1 MTKQQA
7 RKLYTEKR
15 MQLPVAD
22 RNRFDDL
29 LLIQF
34 QKLVLPEILLVHTY
48 LAMEAKK
55 EFATD
60 AILHYMEFQHPG
72 VQFVIP
78 RVNAETNELDNILH
92 TEDLLF
98 TTNSWGIAEP
108 VDGTVVDAKEID
120 LVLVPLLAFDTA
132 GNRVGYGKG
141 YYDKL
146 LAQCRR
152 DVLKVGFSYFEPL
165 DKIADSASFDIPL
178 SYCVTP
184 HRIYEFG

>member
-1 MTKQQA
+1 MTKQDA
-7 RKLYTEKR
+7 RNIYMEKR
-15 MQLPVAD
+15 LQLSTGE

-48 LAMEAKK
+48 LAMESKK

-60 AILHYMEFQHPG
+60 AILHFLEFQHPG

-78 RVNAETNELDNILH
+78 RVNTKTKEIENILH
-92 TEDLLF
+92 TDELKF
-98 TTNSWGIAEP
+98 QTNKWGITEP
-108 VDGTVVDAKEID
+108 VDGTLIEAEELD
-120 LVLVPLLAFDTA
+120 LVLVPLLAFDTK

-141 YYDKL
+141 FYDKL
-146 LAQCRR
+146 LSKCRK
-152 DVLKVGFSYFEPL
+152 DVLKVGFSYFEAV
-165 DKIADSASFDIPL
+165 DKITDSGDFDIPL

>member
-1 MTKQQA
+1 M
-7 RKLYTEKR
+7 
-15 MQLPVAD
+15 D
-22 RNRFDDL
+22 
-29 LLIQF
+29 
-34 QKLVLPEILLVHTY
+34 
-48 LAMEAKK
+48 AKK

-78 RVNAETNELDNILH
+78 RMNAETNELDNILH

-120 LVLVPLLAFDTA
+120 LVLVPLLAFDTT

-152 DVLKVGFSYFEPL
+152 DVLKVGFSYFEPV
-165 DKIADSASFDIPL
+165 DKITDSASFDIPL